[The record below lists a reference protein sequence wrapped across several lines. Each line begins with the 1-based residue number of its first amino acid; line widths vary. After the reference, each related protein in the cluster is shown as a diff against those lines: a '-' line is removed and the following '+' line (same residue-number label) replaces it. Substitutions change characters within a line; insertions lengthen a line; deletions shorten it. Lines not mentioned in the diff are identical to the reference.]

1 MGGVALSVERLPVL
15 SPLSDRGAEGIAS
28 PDVQLFIM
36 DVELFGP
43 GLSKS
48 IPCLRI
54 IKELVRKMEKKGRRN
69 NVLLFL
75 EMIRQIHTRLTY

>member
-1 MGGVALSVERLPVL
+1 MDISTWGVRKCMGGVALSVERLPVL
-15 SPLSDRGAEGIAS
+15 SPLSDKGAEGIAS

-48 IPCLRI
+48 IPCLQI
-54 IKELVRKMEKKGRRN
+54 IRY
-69 NVLLFL
+69 
-75 EMIRQIHTRLTY
+75 IRYMREQ

>member
-15 SPLSDRGAEGIAS
+15 SPLSDRGADGIAS

-48 IPCLRI
+48 IPCLRT
-54 IKELVRKMEKKGRRN
+54 M
-69 NVLLFL
+69 
-75 EMIRQIHTRLTY
+75 

>member
-54 IKELVRKMEKKGRRN
+54 IKQFVC
-69 NVLLFL
+69 
-75 EMIRQIHTRLTY
+75 T

>member
-28 PDVQLFIM
+28 PDVQLFIK

-48 IPCLRI
+48 IPCL
-54 IKELVRKMEKKGRRN
+54 
-69 NVLLFL
+69 
-75 EMIRQIHTRLTY
+75 

>member
-15 SPLSDRGAEGIAS
+15 SPLSDKGADGMAS
-28 PDVQLFIM
+28 PGVQLFII

-48 IPCLRI
+48 IPCLCACVKERI
-54 IKELVRKMEKKGRRN
+54 HESAELFFVVNSQTTKM
-69 NVLLFL
+69 
-75 EMIRQIHTRLTY
+75 